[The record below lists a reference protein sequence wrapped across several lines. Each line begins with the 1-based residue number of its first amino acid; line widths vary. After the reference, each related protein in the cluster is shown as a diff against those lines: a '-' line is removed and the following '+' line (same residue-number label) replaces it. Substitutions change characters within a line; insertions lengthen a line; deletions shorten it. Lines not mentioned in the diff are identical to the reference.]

1 MSLEQFKD
9 MASVSAITA
18 ISFCQTLVEVEKFAQ
33 QFAEK
38 REIDYIKLK
47 IPNTMDA
54 VYEWLQTI
62 GTVLNRTT
70 EAEKLEELKT
80 KL

>member
-1 MSLEQFKD
+1 
-9 MASVSAITA
+9 
-18 ISFCQTLVEVEKFAQ
+18 
-33 QFAEK
+33 
-38 REIDYIKLK
+38 
-47 IPNTMDA
+47 MDA

-70 EAEKLEELKT
+70 EAEKVRRTGKT